1 MNRLAVFASGT
12 GTNFDAIMQNIKNE
26 YLLDCSVELLVCDHL
41 NALVIEKAKLQDIDV
56 FAFNPKDYDSK
67 DDYEKE
73 IVNKCKE
80 KNIDLIVL
88 AGYMRILA
96 DRLLSSYPN
105 KIINVH
111 PSLLPAFK
119 GKDAIGQAI
128 DYGVKVMGV
137 TIHYV
142 NFEMDGGEIIAQRA
156 FDVLDIYSKEEI
168 EQRVHSIE
176 HKLYSE
182 VIKKLLEVED
192 L

>member
-1 MNRLAVFASGT
+1 MNRLAVFASGA
-12 GTNFDAIMQNIKNE
+12 GTNFDAIMQNIDNE
-26 YLLDCSVELLVCDHL
+26 YLLDCSVVLMVCDHL
-41 NALVIEKAKLQDIDV
+41 DAPVIEKAKLKNIEV
-56 FAFNPKDYDSK
+56 FAFSANNYDSK
-67 DDYEKE
+67 DDYEKD
-73 IVNKCKE
+73 IVKKCKE

-96 DRLLSSYPN
+96 DRLLNSYPN

-128 DYGVKVMGV
+128 NYGVKVMGV

-142 NFEMDGGEIIAQRA
+142 NSEMDGGEIIAQRA
-156 FDVLDIYSKEEI
+156 FDVLDKYSKEEI
-168 EQRVHSIE
+168 EQRVHRVE

-192 L
+192 I